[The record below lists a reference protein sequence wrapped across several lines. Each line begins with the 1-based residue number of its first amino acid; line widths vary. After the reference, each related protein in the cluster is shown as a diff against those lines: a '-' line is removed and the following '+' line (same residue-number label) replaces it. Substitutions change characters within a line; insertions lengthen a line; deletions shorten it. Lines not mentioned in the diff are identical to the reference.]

1 MNYYNVQ
8 YSPINIDKI
17 QRINTIKKNIKITG
31 TRNLNNSNDNIIIG
45 SKVFF
50 YNKFNSTKTL

>member
-8 YSPINIDKI
+8 YSPINIEKN
-17 QRINTIKKNIKITG
+17 QRINTIKKKIKITG
-31 TRNLNNSNDNIIIG
+31 TRNLNNSNDNIVTG

-50 YNKFNSTKTL
+50 NNKFEFVK